1 MPPDVV
7 RRAINAQ
14 YTDCEVTRYR
24 VLALSWELERL
35 ERWKAFHADSLK
47 YLEERNKVSLK
58 TLDFW
63 RGWCR
68 SEGVEVQPQ
77 EEITTQ
83 SLLEHEHF
91 TLEHLQRSFKSN
103 EQLAASHGVI
113 KPEGVVWPSTKG
125 SSDSEDSNDSDL
137 EISDPELQVP
147 ETSDPD
153 VHTNSDDS
161 DPEVSGPE
169 LEIPDTNDPEILHA
183 SDPEQTDSSSHIE

>member
-14 YTDCEVTRYR
+14 YADCEVTRYR

-35 ERWKAFHADSLK
+35 KRWTAFHADSLK
-47 YLEERNKVSLK
+47 YLEERNKVSLE

-113 KPEGVVWPSTKG
+113 KPEGVVQPSTKG

-183 SDPEQTDSSSHIE
+183 SDPEQTDSSSHVE

>member
-1 MPPDVV
+1 MPPDVIHHT
-7 RRAINAQ
+7 INAQ
-14 YTDCEVTRYR
+14 YVDCEVMCYC

-35 ERWKAFHADSLK
+35 KRWKAFHTDSLK
-47 YLEERNKVSLK
+47 YLKEWNKVSLE

-91 TLEHLQRSFKSN
+91 MLEHLQRNFKSN

-113 KPEGVVWPSTKG
+113 
-125 SSDSEDSNDSDL
+125 
-137 EISDPELQVP
+137 
-147 ETSDPD
+147 
-153 VHTNSDDS
+153 
-161 DPEVSGPE
+161 
-169 LEIPDTNDPEILHA
+169 
-183 SDPEQTDSSSHIE
+183 